1 MTYYSKNFK
10 DEEGNFMYQKSPLK
24 AIKHK
29 CLYDCCAGDTTSWKE
44 CNATDCFLY
53 PFRLGKNPYRTP
65 RKLSEEQK
73 AKMTAVLK
81 AARENKIITNN

>member
-1 MTYYSKNFK
+1 MTYYTKNFT

-29 CLYDCCAGDTTSWKE
+29 CLYDCCAGDSKSLKE

-53 PFRLGKNPYRTP
+53 PFRFGKNPFRTK
-65 RKLSEEQK
+65 RVLSEEQK
-73 AKMTAVLK
+73 AKMRDLLLK
-81 AARENKIITNN
+81 SRSKNE